1 MGFVEQGQGHQT
13 TDISSTGSHVQRLL
27 WNLTESPH
35 SAQCITKILSE
46 RHGKSKSKSHNL
58 VSMNTIELQ
67 SIVFIHMEK
76 IVFLTQE
83 AWRHPNPSLQ
93 ALVAPAQAWQCV
105 SVDEMRPSLLLE
117 VKHLDPSELPNWILS
132 SSMEDLV
139 DMLTHAPERI
149 GAVQALVPGSLN
161 KTGSWHLEP
170 VVGIDEWVLG
180 NRIGLECHTE
190 SGERYA
196 FVPRPA
202 NSHTRRQWKL
212 PSGAIKAMA

>member
-1 MGFVEQGQGHQT
+1 
-13 TDISSTGSHVQRLL
+13 
-27 WNLTESPH
+27 
-35 SAQCITKILSE
+35 
-46 RHGKSKSKSHNL
+46 
-58 VSMNTIELQ
+58 MNTIELQ
-67 SIVFIHMEK
+67 SIVFITLRV
-76 IVFLTQE
+76 VFLTQE

-132 SSMEDLV
+132 SSMEDVV
-139 DMLTHAPERI
+139 DMLIHAPERI
-149 GAVQALVPGSLN
+149 GAVQALVPSGLHKSG
-161 KTGSWHLEP
+161 TWHLEP

-180 NRIGLECHTE
+180 NRSGLECHTE

-202 NSHTRRQWKL
+202 NSETHRQWKL
-212 PSGAIKAMA
+212 PAAALCDGMTT